1 MITDHDEQ
9 DSSFLDLLNEKK
21 NISMPIF
28 LILIRIAKEKDITE
42 KEFENYIYVN
52 KFMEKWE
59 IEERILKV
67 IEKKFEEME
76 ILYS

>member
-1 MITDHDEQ
+1 VITDHDEQ